1 MRDRRLPRPDLVR
14 RAASCPPATT
24 THISQRLTPAPRVP
38 RSLHS
43 GVATELTDGF
53 AFGVTVLMALTA
65 LPAADIKQRCRHM
78 LKWPTQP
85 QRWQPPGVPDVA
97 AGSWDGGALIG
108 LAEVTQ
114 GLNELFAEDRMPLPD
129 VLARLE
135 VMVVAAAA
143 SSSEAAEE
151 EARVCIIC
159 EEAPREVRF
168 ACGHALVCDACLPR
182 VLGQYCKCPTCGTAL
197 GTQPVVE
204 RGDHVR
210 TAPTFVLP
218 TRRDGP

>member
-1 MRDRRLPRPDLVR
+1 M
-14 RAASCPPATT
+14 
-24 THISQRLTPAPRVP
+24 P

-53 AFGVTVLMALTA
+53 AFGVTVLMALTG
-65 LPAADIKQRCRHM
+65 LPAAGIKQRCRHM

-97 AGSWDGGALIG
+97 AGSWDGGASSG
-108 LAEVTQ
+108 LAEVVQ
-114 GLNELFAEDRMPLPD
+114 GLDERWAEERMPLPD

-135 VMVVAAAA
+135 AMVVAATA
-143 SSSEAAEE
+143 SSSEAEAEAA

-168 ACGHALVCDACLPR
+168 ACGHALVCNDCLP
-182 VLGQYCKCPTCGTAL
+182 VVVAQYKKCPTCARPFGA
-197 GTQPVVE
+197 QPVAE
-204 RGDHVR
+204 RGTHVR
-210 TAPTFVLP
+210 VAPTFVLP
-218 TRRDGP
+218 K

>member
-1 MRDRRLPRPDLVR
+1 MRRRSLLPTR
-14 RAASCPPATT
+14 RHP
-24 THISQRLTPAPRVP
+24 HISQRLTPAPRVP

-78 LKWPTQP
+78 LRWPTQP

-97 AGSWDGGALIG
+97 AGSWDSGASSG
-108 LAEVTQ
+108 LAEIVQ
-114 GLNELFAEDRMPLPD
+114 GLDERWAEERMPLLD

-135 VMVVAAAA
+135 AMVVAATA
-143 SSSEAAEE
+143 SSSEAEAEAA

-168 ACGHALVCDACLPR
+168 ACGHALVCNGCLPA
-182 VLGQYCKCPTCGTAL
+182 VVAQYKKCPTCARPFGA
-197 GTQPVVE
+197 QPVAE
-204 RGDHVR
+204 RGTHVR
-210 TAPTFVLP
+210 GAPTFVLP
-218 TRRDGP
+218 K